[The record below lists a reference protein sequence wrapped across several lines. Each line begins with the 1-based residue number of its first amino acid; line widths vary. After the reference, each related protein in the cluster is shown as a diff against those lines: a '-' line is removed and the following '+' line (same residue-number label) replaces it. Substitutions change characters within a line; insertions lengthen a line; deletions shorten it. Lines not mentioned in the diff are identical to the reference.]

1 MLIFSINSPQTTTQL
16 SSHYLNV
23 QLLLPT
29 FKGGLFNINS
39 YLPNLTK
46 RNNLNE
52 VACSI
57 LTGANIIDIL
67 YFYSIAKLQIHEHRN
82 VVCERN
88 AYNGFLGIKPKIH
101 ISFIKKFNLV

>member
-1 MLIFSINSPQTTTQL
+1 MLIFSIYSPRTTPQL
-16 SSHYLNV
+16 SSYYLNV
-23 QLLLPT
+23 QLLPT

-57 LTGANIIDIL
+57 LTEAKIIIDIL
-67 YFYSIAKLQIHEHRN
+67 CFYSITKLQIH
-82 VVCERN
+82 
-88 AYNGFLGIKPKIH
+88 YNEMLSVKVIRKM
-101 ISFIKKFNLV
+101 V